1 MSKKTLGQ
9 FYTTKSDYILQ
20 GFVIPPTVI
29 SVIEPF
35 VGNGDLL
42 PWIGSIPCMELYDI
56 DPKIPEASK
65 RDTLKNRPLQVFF
78 EDFDIR
84 TSDRRYHHH
93 SSEFLFFYQ
102 KNRYRIEKRFLKCF
116 QHSQNKRF

>member
-20 GFVIPPTVI
+20 GFVIQPTVI

-42 PWIGSIPCMELYDI
+42 PWIGFLYFFAFIPL
-56 DPKIPEASK
+56 A
-65 RDTLKNRPLQVFF
+65 TLVPR
-78 EDFDIR
+78 
-84 TSDRRYHHH
+84 
-93 SSEFLFFYQ
+93 LFFPP
-102 KNRYRIEKRFLKCF
+102 FF
-116 QHSQNKRF
+116 GH